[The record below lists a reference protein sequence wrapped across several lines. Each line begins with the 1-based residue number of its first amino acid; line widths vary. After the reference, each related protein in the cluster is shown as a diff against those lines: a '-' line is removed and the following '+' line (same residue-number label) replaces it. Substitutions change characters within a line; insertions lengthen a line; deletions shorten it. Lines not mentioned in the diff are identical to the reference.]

1 MEHAESLEPFFQEA
15 VDRALKEQGV
25 NADPLTEHYL
35 VQLLATYAK
44 QPIDDSPL
52 ALKMLAAAN
61 AEPRE
66 RRERLREVGDTSL
79 FVSGFWAES
88 FARKLVDVEY
98 YIGLGGTA
106 YGELARTGMGW
117 RRDPRCDVYE
127 TLAENFSRFVDVLML
142 ISRSMMPPTGP
153 QDIIKLYEKWLQTR
167 SDWAARRLA
176 ALGVFPQRGGSR
188 LQ

>member
-1 MEHAESLEPFFQEA
+1 MEHAESLETFFQDA

-25 NADPLTEHYL
+25 STDPLTEHYL
-35 VQLLATYAK
+35 VHLLATYAK

-52 ALKMLAAAN
+52 GLKMLAAAN

-106 YGELARTGMGW
+106 YSELARSGIGW
-117 RRDPRCDVYE
+117 RRDPNCDVYE
-127 TLAENFSRFVDVLML
+127 RLADNFSRFVDVLML
-142 ISRSMMPPTGP
+142 ISRWIMPPAGP
-153 QDIIKLYEKWLQTR
+153 QDVIKLYERWLQTR
-167 SDWAARRLA
+167 STWAARKLA
-176 ALGVFPQRGGSR
+176 TVGVFPQRGGSR
-188 LQ
+188 PQ

>member
-1 MEHAESLEPFFQEA
+1 MEHAESLEPFFQDA

-25 NADPLTEHYL
+25 NVDPMTEHYL
-35 VQLLATYAK
+35 VHLLATYAK

-52 ALKMLAAAN
+52 ALKMLAASN

-79 FVSGFWAES
+79 FVSGFWTES

-106 YGELARTGMGW
+106 YGELARIGMGW
-117 RRDPRCDVYE
+117 RRDPNTDVYE
-127 TLAENFSRFVDVLML
+127 TLAGNFSRFVDVLML
-142 ISRSMMPPTGP
+142 ISRWIMPPTGP
-153 QDIIKLYEKWLQTR
+153 RDVIKLYEKWLQTR
-167 SDWAARRLA
+167 SSWAARKLA
-176 ALGVFPQRGGSR
+176 TVGVFPQRGGSR

>member
-1 MEHAESLEPFFQEA
+1 MEHAESLEPFFQDA
-15 VDRALKEQGV
+15 VDRALKEQSV
-25 NADPLTEHYL
+25 SVDPMTEHYL
-35 VQLLATYAK
+35 VHLLATYAK

-52 ALKMLAAAN
+52 GLKMLAASN

-79 FVSGFWAES
+79 FVSGFWTES

-106 YGELARTGMGW
+106 YGELARTGAGW
-117 RRDPRCDVYE
+117 RRDPNADVYE
-127 TLAENFSRFVDVLML
+127 TLSGNFSRFVDVLMV
-142 ISRSMMPPTGP
+142 ISRWLMPTAPG
-153 QDIIKLYEKWLQTR
+153 DVIKLYEKWLQTR
-167 SDWAARRLA
+167 SKWAARKLA
-176 ALGVFPQRGGSR
+176 AVGVLPQRGGSR